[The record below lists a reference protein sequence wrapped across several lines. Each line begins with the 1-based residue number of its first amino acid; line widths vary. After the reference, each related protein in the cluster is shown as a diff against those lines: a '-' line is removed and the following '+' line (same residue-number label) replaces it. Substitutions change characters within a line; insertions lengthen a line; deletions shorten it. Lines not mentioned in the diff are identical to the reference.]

1 MLKIWFKVFFINGQ
15 NNWLNITMNI
25 IGFKVY
31 FAQLLLL
38 LLLVLLS
45 FNGEQIN
52 NENIDNTNEMYLLIH
67 KTSDGDIWDTST
79 KAEDLKYKKD
89 IPEIL
94 YFYLSNVDTQGAV
107 VKKGGRQLCLE
118 RILKGILISLMFFL
132 FRL

>member
-1 MLKIWFKVFFINGQ
+1 MLKIWFKVFFRNGQ
-15 NNWLNITMNI
+15 KNWLNITMNI
-25 IGFKVY
+25 ICFKVY
-31 FAQLLLL
+31 FAQLLL
-38 LLLVLLS
+38 VLLS
-45 FNGEQIN
+45 FNSEQIN

-79 KAEDLKYKKD
+79 KAEDLKYKED

-94 YFYLSNVDTQGAV
+94 YFYLSDVDTQGAV
-107 VKKGGRQLCLE
+107 VKKGGRQPCLE

>member
-1 MLKIWFKVFFINGQ
+1 MLKIWFKVFFRNGQ
-15 NNWLNITMNI
+15 KNWLNITMNI
-25 IGFKVY
+25 ICFKVY
-31 FAQLLLL
+31 FAQLLL
-38 LLLVLLS
+38 VLLS
-45 FNGEQIN
+45 FNSEQIN

-79 KAEDLKYKKD
+79 KAEDLKYKED

-94 YFYLSNVDTQGAV
+94 YFYLSDVDTQSAV
-107 VKKGGRQLCLE
+107 VKKGGRQPCLE